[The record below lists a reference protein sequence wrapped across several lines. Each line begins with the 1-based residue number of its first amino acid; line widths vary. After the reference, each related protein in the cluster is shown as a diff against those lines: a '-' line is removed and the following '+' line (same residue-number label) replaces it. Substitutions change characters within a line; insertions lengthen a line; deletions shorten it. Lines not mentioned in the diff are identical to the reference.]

1 MDWFTLHWD
10 KDVRTVY
17 AMYQYFN
24 IQKFKIKTKGL
35 GATLLN

>member
-17 AMYQYFN
+17 AMYQYF